1 MLPLEQSSTHILFLP
16 IFLWSLLFSHRR
28 QHESEQ
34 GRELLDREHLID
46 NEADRNRHARLM
58 NRLNKLDLAIF
69 KVDSTILL
77 MEHF

>member
-1 MLPLEQSSTHILFLP
+1 LHHTSIHHTTHTTL
-16 IFLWSLLFSHRR
+16 HTRR
-28 QHESEQ
+28 AHETEA

-46 NEADRNRHARLM
+46 NESDRNKHAALM
-58 NRLNKLDLAIF
+58 TKLNKLDLAIY